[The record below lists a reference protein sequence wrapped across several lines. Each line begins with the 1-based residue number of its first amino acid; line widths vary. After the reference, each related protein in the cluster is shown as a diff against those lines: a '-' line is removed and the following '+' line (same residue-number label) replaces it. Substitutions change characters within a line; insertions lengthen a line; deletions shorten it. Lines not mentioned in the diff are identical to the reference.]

1 MRRSLPVLLAI
12 LLALIPQGHAE
23 AALKISGESI
33 WKLGYGSRYYS
44 AFGWKLGLGG
54 FIASQ
59 ELRLD
64 VTGEI
69 IEGLKLDAHIDN
81 TRGDMLQ
88 QLTVSLDWNGFRAGG
103 GSIQLAPMNREL
115 GLPRATVFGLYVG
128 YESDIFSV
136 RAQGGRAQGVRAS
149 KTFRGATAA
158 DVIDYIPDGPYFP
171 QREGAKLNSALEGLW
186 NAAGAEEFDPAFDVA
201 GALFLES
208 SASGQLEAFLE
219 ANSLGFLVKSALNP
233 DGTLVPGGFNA
244 STAVDGLS
252 GVSGAYI
259 MLKSEPRVVVRSLLT
274 ELIRAY
280 NDALG
285 LIGDAQGKYPY
296 ISGSATDMQFLDEL
310 LEGWTSFATASR
322 ATGVIVSAIP
332 FGDFGRGILYPL
344 GFTGII
350 AESMS
355 VTAVSRSGVR
365 MPLNSVP
372 GANWLCYEDRG
383 YLEMTLPSDF
393 TDQYS
398 YVTASFSYRLAQ
410 GLYFLGGGIV
420 RGSVT
425 ARLDGRALSE
435 GTDFEVDYETGI
447 LLLMEPI
454 PDGAEGELA
463 VEFEYQASGSKAWIA
478 SVGAEYEPV
487 DGLKLGIEYSYA
499 SDAPYLAQDEATVS
513 RERSYDNLVSAWAEW
528 SAGKGFSL
536 SAGASFGASA
546 FPGAMAQR
554 PNAYNL
560 IGEVEALLDSD
571 GGKWW
576 AFMHLGGVS
585 VLSPYGSGW
594 RKLKLPASMA
604 GAQVNGACS
613 YSGVWYFATS
623 AGIAMLDADYAAYG
637 EDFSDISSLWKAAST
652 RDGLPSSSIRAVS
665 VYGGALYAA
674 TPAGLAEGSLDMEGE
689 WRLYRPSSHA
699 EMEGALL
706 DLAVHPSGLIV
717 ASEGKVAAFDGLS
730 FFEVLGRGALSAEA
744 ADMDEAQ
751 SVLLATDTGFA
762 IIGSGLAVEEFTLSE
777 QPEGL
782 CGFGSFVV
790 LAGRSGIA
798 AFDVSTEASV
808 LLYDG
813 PAASV
818 ATDGTELY
826 AGCPADAGYEMPVV
840 RLDFPLGEP
849 DVITWDVHG
858 MDGRDLRHFLELDP
872 SENTLYGA
880 AGYARASY
888 SSEKFDASA
897 TLRARGA
904 GSVAGAGP
912 GKPDTA
918 SLALQLSWRPASS
931 LAVSLLESV
940 DAAGLFGYLAGD
952 KALML
957 SNTLQAGFNWD
968 GPLKLGLLATYG
980 ISRGFGEGSPP
991 LSQAVSGSVS
1001 LQYSYGPIRLAG
1013 SLSAALRAAE
1023 GFDSYAYSAAG
1034 ASAYLQAGRNTLIT
1048 ASYTEP
1054 TPFGGLLA
1062 PSGNYRSL
1070 SASIRYSAYMTY
1082 GSLSLNAKGGYKWDV
1097 RNVSDSADASAGL
1110 VYSARPISMLGA
1122 SFIPR
1127 TELSIAYSMPQG
1139 AESRITATAKLSSGF
1154 KYGMLGLDSSVQ
1166 NKLTYMFGA
1175 DRMTNVGDASI
1186 TAYLSGQG
1194 WILRPSLTVTASY
1207 SLETKKYIGTEGT
1220 YKAGARFLI
1229 SSSKPFT
1236 NQASLGYAYS
1246 SSLGGRHEVSASD
1259 SLSFTAL
1266 GGNMGI
1272 GAGINASASLNPTAL
1287 GMSSYKATVNGSISY
1302 KFDKSW
1308 SARLEGEVGLGSSA
1322 FTEAPKPV
1330 YGFQL
1335 TVTLRF

>member
-1 MRRSLPVLLAI
+1 MRRSLPLLLAI
-12 LLALIPQGHAE
+12 LLVFIPMSSCG
-23 AALKISGESI
+23 AALKFSGESI
-33 WKLGYGSRYYS
+33 WKLGYGSKYYS

-69 IEGLKLDAHIDN
+69 IEGLTLDAHVDN

-88 QLTVSLDWNGFRAGG
+88 QLTVNLDWNGFRAGG

-115 GLPRATVFGLYVG
+115 GLARATVFGLYAG
-128 YESDIFSV
+128 YVSDDFSV
-136 RAQGGRAQGVRAS
+136 LAAGGRAQGVRAS
-149 KTFRGATAA
+149 KTFKGATAA
-158 DVIDYIPDGPYFP
+158 DVIDYVPDGPYLP
-171 QREGAKLNSALEGLW
+171 QREGARLISALEGLW
-186 NAAGAEEFDPAFDVA
+186 NAAGAEEFDPAFDQGGVV
-201 GALFLES
+201 FSES
-208 SASGQLEAFLE
+208 SSYGELEAFLE
-219 ANSLGFLVKSALNP
+219 TNGLGFLVKSALNP
-233 DGTLVPGGFNA
+233 DGTLIPGGFIA

-259 MLKSEPRVVVRSLLT
+259 MLKSEPRVALRSMLT
-274 ELIRAY
+274 ELIRFY
-280 NDALG
+280 NESLG
-285 LIGDAQGKYPY
+285 LTGEAQRKYPY
-296 ISGSATDMQFLDEL
+296 VSGSATDLQFLDEM

-322 ATGVIVSAIP
+322 ATGTIASAIP
-332 FGDFGRGILYPL
+332 FMDFGRGMLYPL

-398 YVTASFSYRLAQ
+398 NVTASFSYRLAQ

-425 ARLDGRALSE
+425 ARLDGKALSE
-435 GTDFEVDYETGI
+435 GTDFEVDYETG
-447 LLLMEPI
+447 LLLLIEAI
-454 PDGAEGELA
+454 PDGAEGELI

-478 SVGAEYEPV
+478 SIGAEYEPLK
-487 DGLKLGIEYSYA
+487 GLKLGIEYSYA
-499 SDAPYLAQDEATVS
+499 SDAPYIAQDETTVS
-513 RERSYDNLVSAWAEW
+513 RERSYDNLISAWAEW
-528 SAGKGFSL
+528 AAGKGFSL
-536 SAGASFGASA
+536 SAGASFAASA
-546 FPGAMAQR
+546 FPGDMARR

-560 IGEVEALLDSD
+560 IGDVKALLDNE

-594 RKLKLPASMA
+594 RQLKLPASMA
-604 GAQVNGACS
+604 GSQVNGAFS
-613 YSGVWYFATS
+613 DSGHWYFATS
-623 AGIAMLDADYAAYG
+623 AGIAMLDADYATYG
-637 EDFSDISSLWKAAST
+637 EDFADITSLWKVAAT
-652 RDGLPSSSIRAVS
+652 KDGLASSSVGAIS

-674 TPAGLAEGSLDMEGE
+674 TPVGLIEGPLDLEGE
-689 WRLYRPSSHA
+689 WQLYRPSSHP
-699 EMEGALL
+699 EIEGAVL

-730 FFEVLGRGALSAEA
+730 FIEVLGYGAHSAEA
-744 ADMDEAQ
+744 ADMDDAQ
-751 SVLLATDTGFA
+751 SVLLAT
-762 IIGSGLAVEEFTLSE
+762 GSGFTVIGNGLSVEEFALSE
-777 QPEGL
+777 QPGDL
-782 CGFGSFVV
+782 CGFGSFVI
-790 LAGRSGIA
+790 LSGQSGIR

-813 PAASV
+813 PATAV
-818 ATDGTELY
+818 ATDGIEVY
-826 AGCPADAGYEMPVV
+826 AGCPADAGYEMPVI
-840 RLDFPLGEP
+840 RLDFPIGEP
-849 DVITWDVHG
+849 DEITSDVHG
-858 MDGRDLRHFLELDP
+858 MDGRDLRHFLKLDP
-872 SENTLYGA
+872 SENMLYGA

-888 SSEKFDASA
+888 SSDKLDASA

-918 SLALQLSWRPASS
+918 SLSLQLSWRPVSS

-940 DAAGLFGYLAGD
+940 DAAGLFSYLAGD
-952 KALML
+952 RSMML
-957 SNTLQAGFNWD
+957 SNTLQAGINWE

-980 ISRGFGEGSPP
+980 ISKGYGEGAQP
-991 LSQAVSGSVS
+991 LSQAVSGSMS
-1001 LQYSYGPIRLAG
+1001 LQYSYGPIRLTG

-1023 GFDSYAYSAAG
+1023 GFESFAYSSAG
-1034 ASAYLQAGRNTLIT
+1034 ASAYLQAGRNTVI
-1048 ASYTEP
+1048 AVSYTEP

-1070 SASIRYSAYMTY
+1070 AASIRYSAYMTY
-1082 GSLSLNAKGGYKWDV
+1082 GSLSLSAKGGYKWDV
-1097 RNVSDSADASAGL
+1097 RNISDSAEASAGI
-1110 VYSARPISMLGA
+1110 VYSARPINLLGA
-1122 SFIPR
+1122 SFMPR
-1127 TELSIAYSMPQG
+1127 TEITVSYSMPQG
-1139 AESRITATAKLSSGF
+1139 ADSRITATAKLSSGF
-1154 KYGMLGLDSSVQ
+1154 KYGVLGLDSSVQ
-1166 NKLTYMFGA
+1166 NKLTYMLGA
-1175 DRMTNVGDASI
+1175 DRMTNVGNASV
-1186 TAYLSGQG
+1186 TAYLSAQG
-1194 WILRPSLTVTASY
+1194 WILRPSLTLTASY
-1207 SLETKKYIGTEGT
+1207 SLETKKYIGTEGS
-1220 YKAGARFLI
+1220 YKAGAKLLI
-1229 SSSKPFT
+1229 SSSKPIA

-1246 SSLGGRHEVSASD
+1246 SSLGGRHEVTASD
-1259 SLSFTAL
+1259 SLSFTVL
-1266 GGNMGI
+1266 GGSMGI
-1272 GAGINASASLNPTAL
+1272 GAGINASASLNPAAL
-1287 GMSSYKATVNGSISY
+1287 NMSSYKATVNGSISY

-1308 SARLEGEVGLGSSA
+1308 SAKLEGEVGLGASA